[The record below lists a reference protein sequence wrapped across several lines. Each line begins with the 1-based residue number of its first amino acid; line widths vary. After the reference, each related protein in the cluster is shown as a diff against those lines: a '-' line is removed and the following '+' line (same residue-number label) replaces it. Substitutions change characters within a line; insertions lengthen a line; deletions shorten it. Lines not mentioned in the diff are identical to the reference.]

1 MNKQNK
7 TMNPV
12 FDNFPITSVFDFA
25 LLGLPIKDCLV
36 DVFVI
41 LTLIIL
47 ILFYTWGTVTVKL
60 QTAAV
65 LVPTICVGVCKND

>member
-25 LLGLPIKDCLV
+25 FLGLP
-36 DVFVI
+36 
-41 LTLIIL
+41 
-47 ILFYTWGTVTVKL
+47 
-60 QTAAV
+60 
-65 LVPTICVGVCKND
+65 